1 MPSGFIILRDGRCFA
16 RRWAIYDEAIRATI
30 RYLPSTDA
38 GAELGC
44 WLDSL
49 IPTDEDTE
57 SIGYGPWLR
66 AKDEKIIERYID
78 LRCLTSE
85 NLTMIEDAVLSAHD
99 TGDGQEGFIE
109 VFADMVRRC
118 RAGEE
123 PLSLS
128 DWTKVEPA
136 PDDRIGPG
144 WDTAKTKEAEQGG
157 GRQAATRSEST

>member
-16 RRWAIYDEAIRATI
+16 PRWAIYDEAIRATI
-30 RYLPSTDA
+30 RHLPSTNG

-49 IPTDEDTE
+49 IPTDEDTDT
-57 SIGYGPWLR
+57 IGYGPWLR

-78 LRCLTSE
+78 LRCLTPE
-85 NLTMIEDAVLSAHD
+85 NITMIEDAVLAAHD
-99 TGDGQEGFIE
+99 AGDGQEGFFA

-128 DWTKVEPA
+128 HWSKVEA
-136 PDDRIGPG
+136 PRDDRIGPG
-144 WDTAKTKEAEQGG
+144 WDTTETNEAEQGVG
-157 GRQAATRSEST
+157 LKGFEP